1 LLPLNDWPLS
11 STSSNRKSFFQR
23 IRGKQ
28 SPERGEMSFIDHL
41 EELRGHIIRSLLVI
55 IVMAVL
61 VFLKID
67 WVFDNIILGP
77 ILKDFVTYTGLC
89 NFGHF
94 LHMGDSLCMPPVNVN
109 LQATAF
115 GSQFLTSITI
125 AFVMGFIFA
134 FPYVFWEVWRFVRP
148 ALTQKELRST
158 RGGIAFVS
166 LFFFAGAAFGYFLLA
181 PFTFSFLAN
190 YKIGNTAILET
201 RPMLSDYIENLT
213 DIIIGCGVAFQLPIA
228 AFVLTQIGLI
238 TPSFLRTYRKYAI
251 VVILVVAAV
260 ITPSPDWMSQMIVT
274 LPLIILYEISILI
287 SSRVFKR
294 MEKKMAEWD

>member
-1 LLPLNDWPLS
+1 
-11 STSSNRKSFFQR
+11 
-23 IRGKQ
+23 
-28 SPERGEMSFIDHL
+28 MSFIDHL

-55 IVMAVL
+55 VAMAVL
-61 VFLKID
+61 IFIKID
-67 WVFDNIILGP
+67 WVFDTIILGP
-77 ILKDFVTYTGLC
+77 IRKDFVTYTCLC

-94 LHMGDSLCMPPVNVN
+94 LHMGDSLCMPTVNVN

-115 GSQFLTSITI
+115 GSQFLSSITI
-125 AFVMGFIFA
+125 SFVTCFIFA
-134 FPYVFWEVWRFVRP
+134 FPYVFYEIWRFVRP

-190 YKIGNTAILET
+190 YKMGTTAILET

-213 DIIIGCGVAFQLPIA
+213 DIILGCGMAFQLPVA
-228 AFVLTQIGLI
+228 AHVLTHIGII

-274 LPLIILYEISILI
+274 LPLILLYEISILI
-287 SSRVFKR
+287 SARVFKR
-294 MEKKMAEWD
+294 MEQKMAEWD